1 MNAGVLHLNNPCTG
15 KQGQEEEEFKVIF
28 GHKALEKKQ
37 TKPKQDYVQQGSTP
51 RVHVVAK
58 DQQQKGKCVPEN
70 LGLCSPSAGTAR
82 YSFLLQGP
90 LAPGS
95 QLVKGTSSWCSFS
108 KGAMQGSHFL
118 VLEVSLTQFLSLLTC
133 FGWCLVSNGR
143 AEVELRTERMWIRR
157 LRKG

>member
-37 TKPKQDYVQQGSTP
+37 TKPKRDYVQQGSTP

-70 LGLCSPSAGTAR
+70 LDLCSPSAGTAW

-95 QLVKGTSSWCSFS
+95 RWLKGPPA
-108 KGAMQGSHFL
+108 G
-118 VLEVSLTQFLSLLTC
+118 VLSLKEPCRGAT
-133 FGWCLVSNGR
+133 F
-143 AEVELRTERMWIRR
+143 
-157 LRKG
+157 